1 MPHMQ
6 KLSWKHNSESADN
19 KVEYPQVMLE
29 EKETKI
35 QQKIDANI
43 KLMLKRN
50 SILCNVHMN

>member
-1 MPHMQ
+1 MQ
-6 KLSWKHNSESADN
+6 ILSWKHNSESADN